1 MYDKALAME
10 ILQQILQA
18 LRTILQ
24 RFEPVKSPDDFTS
37 SLSGMENSTASVCC

>member
-24 RFEPVKSPDDFTS
+24 RFELVKSLD
-37 SLSGMENSTASVCC
+37 